1 MEYCKF
7 IRNQDDLYQ
16 YGGSSSTSITI
27 LTGFLME
34 DYRYGSKFFKKWAL
48 ELNDPSPE
56 HGKTRAG
63 NCTYL
68 EYKNDTIFID
78 HEFIQNKKNPQ
89 LAKISREQFI
99 KILDEWEQKIVN
111 ADPKPKEIIVKQ
123 DGDKFFIET
132 SD

>member
-78 HEFIQNKKNPQ
+78 HEFQIANDP
-89 LAKISREQFI
+89 
-99 KILDEWEQKIVN
+99 ILDSKLGLETNGKRLYCVFLR
-111 ADPKPKEIIVKQ
+111 
-123 DGDKFFIET
+123 KFTF
-132 SD
+132 

>member
-7 IRNQDDLYQ
+7 VLDQNNLYQ

-34 DYRYGSKFFKKWAL
+34 DYRYGYKFFKKWAI
-48 ELNDPSPE
+48 ELNDPNPE
-56 HGKTRAG
+56 YGTTCGG

-68 EYKNDTIFID
+68 EYENGNIFID
-78 HEFIQNKKNPQ
+78 HHFLQDEKNPQ

-99 KILDEWEQKIVN
+99 KILDEWEQKVVN
-111 ADPKPKEIIVKQ
+111 ADPKPKEIIIKQ
-123 DGDKFFIET
+123 DGDQFFIET
-132 SD
+132 KV